1 LNSIS
6 ANSSN
11 AVQRFSVTQLINYQR
26 CPRQYYFDRVLEVPA
41 ADQLAVWNNAEA
53 PEPPANLNATLK
65 GAVIHRFC
73 ETYAPGDVLE
83 ERLKASFDDV
93 IRSRQAQLAD
103 RLDEIDVGEA
113 LKELTPLAQNYLA
126 SEVFQRVEQTRKMS
140 GDLPLR
146 VPAGKAGLWSELSF
160 RLRRPQGILT
170 GTIDKLLITP
180 TVDGGFK
187 IENIDFNTNRIGN
200 TPADGSGIARQI
212 ETSSSLLASS
222 PANVEHVEAFV
233 GGPNE
238 SGSKRAKRS
247 RSHSDAQQ
255 FALNFEAAA
264 VQKTTV
270 AAESSDELTITEQV
284 GVVAADYQLQMQAYA
299 LAVQELLPAIVG
311 ASSKVR
317 VTLHFLHPN
326 VEWTLP
332 DELLTPESCRAAI
345 DEAMQHIIASCSPEQ
360 FPVRPARHCRMCS
373 FLRICSAGRHF
384 VAGSIVGK
392 ID

>member
-1 LNSIS
+1 
-6 ANSSN
+6 
-11 AVQRFSVTQLINYQR
+11 
-26 CPRQYYFDRVLEVPA
+26 
-41 ADQLAVWNNAEA
+41 
-53 PEPPANLNATLK
+53 
-65 GAVIHRFC
+65 
-73 ETYAPGDVLE
+73 
-83 ERLKASFDDV
+83 
-93 IRSRQAQLAD
+93 
-103 RLDEIDVGEA
+103 
-113 LKELTPLAQNYLA
+113 
-126 SEVFQRVEQTRKMS
+126 
-140 GDLPLR
+140 
-146 VPAGKAGLWSELSF
+146 
-160 RLRRPQGILT
+160 
-170 GTIDKLLITP
+170 
-180 TVDGGFK
+180 
-187 IENIDFNTNRIGN
+187 
-200 TPADGSGIARQI
+200 
-212 ETSSSLLASS
+212 
-222 PANVEHVEAFV
+222 
-233 GGPNE
+233 
-238 SGSKRAKRS
+238 
-247 RSHSDAQQ
+247 
-255 FALNFEAAA
+255 LNFEAAA